1 MNTINYIFFE
11 TYKKL
16 EKICNEIFSATNGV
30 TQYIDEMENVSFSV
44 YCNIPNWKSDLST
57 LKKLRHIRNQIA
69 HNEGS
74 FSQNLCTQNDI
85 DWLNNFH
92 MRIMEQTDPLSLLRK
107 KGTSEKPKHP
117 ISENTLQP
125 DFNETTSSDFITKTI
140 LTALL
145 LVGIIMAFCLIFG
158 YKIAAQLFHL

>member
-30 TQYIDEMENVSFSV
+30 TQYIDEMETVSFSV
-44 YCNIPNWKSDLST
+44 YYNIPNWKSDLST
-57 LKKLRHIRNQIA
+57 LKNLRYIRNQIA

-74 FSQNLCTQNDI
+74 FDQNLCTQNDI

-107 KGTSEKPKHP
+107 KVTSAKPKQP
-117 ISENTLQP
+117 IPNHSVQP
-125 DFNETTSSDFITKTI
+125 DFVETEPSVFTTKTI

-145 LVGIIMAFCLIFG
+145 LVCIITVFCLILGWIITTQF
-158 YKIAAQLFHL
+158 FHL